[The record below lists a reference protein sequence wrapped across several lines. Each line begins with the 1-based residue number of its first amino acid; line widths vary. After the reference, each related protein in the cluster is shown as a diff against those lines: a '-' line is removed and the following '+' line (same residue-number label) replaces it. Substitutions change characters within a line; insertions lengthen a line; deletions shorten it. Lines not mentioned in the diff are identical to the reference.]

1 MSHRRALVAL
11 LLTVFLDLA
20 GLGIAIP
27 ILPFLAEQFGG
38 SAAHV
43 GMLIAAFSLGQ
54 ALALPLWGVVA
65 DRIGRRPALL
75 ISIAM
80 AAIAHLGCGLAGSLS
95 MLMVAR
101 GLCGVASG
109 NIAVANTVITDLTEP
124 AERTVVL
131 GWMGAILGLGFI
143 VGPAIGGL
151 VSGFGLAAPFF
162 AAAALAV
169 VNLVL
174 AYRAIPETRP
184 TATAKGTR
192 LAPGDLPLQ
201 FWLLTAALFALNS
214 AQSAMYST
222 FGLLVAARFD
232 GGPLETGYFLTFFG
246 IIGLLIQGRCLKPLN
261 QRYGERSLL
270 VAGSVL
276 FSLGMLWMGL
286 AGSVVAFLGAIAV
299 LAIGSG
305 LFTPSSSALVAA
317 SVPAHVRGRAF
328 GFSQGPGA
336 FARVLFPIG
345 AGYVFD
351 RYGAAMPY
359 TAAACAGMVMLGICL
374 VYLSMTRQAAQELA
388 VSSKPR

>member
-1 MSHRRALVAL
+1 MSHRRSLVAL

-38 SAAHV
+38 TAAQV

-54 ALALPLWGVVA
+54 AVALPLWGLVA

-80 AAIAHLGCGLAGSLS
+80 AAVAHLACGLAGSLG
-95 MLMVAR
+95 MLLAAR

-124 AERTVVL
+124 GERTVVL

-151 VSGFGLAAPFF
+151 FSGFGLSAPFF
-162 AAAALAV
+162 AAAFLAA

-174 AYRAIPETRP
+174 AIRAIPETRP
-184 TATAKGTR
+184 ATVAGPTR
-192 LAPGDLPLQ
+192 IGPGDLPAP

-222 FGLLVAARFD
+222 FGLLVAARFQ
-232 GGPLETGYFLTFFG
+232 GGPQETGYFLTYFG
-246 IIGLLIQGRCLKPLN
+246 VIGLVIQGRLLGPLN
-261 QRYGERSLL
+261 RRYGERRLLIAGSAL
-270 VAGSVL
+270 VA
-276 FSLGMLWMGL
+276 LGMLWMGQ
-286 AGSVVAFLGAIAV
+286 ATSMATFLGAIAV
-299 LAIGSG
+299 LAAGTG

-328 GFSQGPGA
+328 GLSQGPGA
-336 FARVLFPIG
+336 FARVLFPVG
-345 AGYVFD
+345 AGYLFD
-351 RYGAAMPY
+351 RYGAATPY
-359 TAAACAGMVMLGICL
+359 TAAACAGVVMVGICL
-374 VYLSMTRQAAQELA
+374 VYLSLTRQATQLA
-388 VSSKPR
+388 DAAPEGR